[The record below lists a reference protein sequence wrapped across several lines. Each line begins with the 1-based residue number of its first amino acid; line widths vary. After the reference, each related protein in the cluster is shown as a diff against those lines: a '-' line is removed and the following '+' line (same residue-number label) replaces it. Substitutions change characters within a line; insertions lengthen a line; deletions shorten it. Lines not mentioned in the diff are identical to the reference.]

1 MLRQLE
7 LGSKEIPFVVVG
19 VLKTTGPTAI
29 KTGNKAIILADGSI
43 EGWVGGHCTENEIV
57 ENALECLKEGASRSL
72 NLTTC
77 QGGRMDVYLEPYLP
91 KRRLLIFGHVP
102 IASALCRLAK
112 SLNFN
117 VTIVDKGS
125 TSDRFPDAD
134 LVLGSFDELKERG
147 LNPPQTFAV
156 IATMGERDQE
166 YAQKLVKLG
175 IPYIGVVAGR
185 KRASEVLSYLRAVGL
200 TEAEI
205 ARVKSP
211 AGIYIRAVTAEEIA
225 LSIMSEIIDHARA
238 GPDQWVISVV
248 NEGEPSPS
256 LSDQKVDPI
265 CGMLVEAATAEY
277 SVDYQ
282 GEKVYFCSESC
293 KDSFLSSPEKYIL
306 QKNNVKV

>member
-1 MLRQLE
+1 LLRQLD
-7 LGSKEIPFVVVG
+7 LGSKDIPFVVVG

-57 ENALECLKEGASRSL
+57 KNALECLKEGSSRSL
-72 NLTTC
+72 DLTTC

-102 IASALCRLAK
+102 IASALCHLAK

-125 TSDRFPDAD
+125 TKDKFPDAD
-134 LVLGSFDELKERG
+134 LVLGSFDELEERG

-185 KRASEVLSYLRAVGL
+185 KRASEVLSYLQAVGL
-200 TEAEI
+200 TDAEI
-205 ARVKSP
+205 SRVKSP

-238 GPDQWVISVV
+238 NPDQQAMSVV
-248 NEGEPSPS
+248 SAVTQRPSS
-256 LSDQKVDPI
+256 SDQKVDPI
-265 CGMLVEAATAEY
+265 CGMLVDAATAEN
-277 SVDYQ
+277 SVGYQ

-293 KDSFLSSPEKYIL
+293 KEAFLRNPEKYIL
-306 QKNNVKV
+306 QKNKA

>member
-1 MLRQLE
+1 LLRQLE
-7 LGSKEIPFVVVG
+7 LGSKDIPFVVVG

-43 EGWVGGHCTENEIV
+43 EGWVGGHCTENQIV

-102 IASALCRLAK
+102 IASALCHLAK
-112 SLNFN
+112 SLNFS
-117 VTIVDKGS
+117 VTIVDTGS
-125 TSDRFPDAD
+125 TKDRFPDAD

-185 KRASEVLSYLRAVGL
+185 KRASEVLSYLRTVGL
-200 TEAEI
+200 TEAET

-238 GPDQWVISVV
+238 NPDQQAMSVV
-248 NEGEPSPS
+248 RVGARSPSP
-256 LSDQKVDPI
+256 SDQKVDPI
-265 CGMLVEAATAEY
+265 CGMLVDLATVEN

-293 KDSFLSSPEKYIL
+293 KDTFLSSPEKYIL
-306 QKNNVKV
+306 QKNKA

>member
-7 LGSKEIPFVVVG
+7 LGSEDIPFVVVG
-19 VLKTTGPTAI
+19 VLKTKGPTAI
-29 KTGNKAIILADGSI
+29 KTGNKAIILGNGSI
-43 EGWVGGHCTENEIV
+43 EGWVGGHCTESEIV

-91 KRRLLIFGHVP
+91 KRRLVIFGHVP
-102 IASALCRLAK
+102 IASALSRLAK

-117 VTIVDKGS
+117 VTIVDKGLAK
-125 TSDRFPDAD
+125 DKFPDAD

-147 LNPPQTFAV
+147 LNPLHTFAV
-156 IATMGERDQE
+156 IVTMGERDQE
-166 YAQKLVKLG
+166 YAQKLAKLG

-238 GPDQWVISVV
+238 SPEIMSTTSMS
-248 NEGEPSPS
+248 EPTSS
-256 LSDQKVDPI
+256 LTNQEADPI
-265 CGMLVEAATAEY
+265 CGMLVDAATAEN

-282 GEKVYFCSESC
+282 GKKVYFCSESC
-293 KDSFLSSPEKYIL
+293 KDTFVSNPEKYIL
-306 QKNNVKV
+306 QKNKA